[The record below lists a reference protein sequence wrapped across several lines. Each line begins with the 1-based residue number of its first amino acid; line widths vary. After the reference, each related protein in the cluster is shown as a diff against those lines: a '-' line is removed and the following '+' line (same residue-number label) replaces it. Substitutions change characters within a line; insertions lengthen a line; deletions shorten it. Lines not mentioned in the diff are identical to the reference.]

1 MPALLKRLLDGW
13 RALMAS
19 WEAALDDTDG
29 EPAVVDDDSVIYV
42 YTLPEGAY
50 PPHLTALGY
59 VRVPSQQHKR
69 RLPVAARI
77 VADNPRLTGNTG
89 GEATHE

>member
-1 MPALLKRLLDGW
+1 MRTLLKRFLTGW
-13 RALMAS
+13 RNILAM

-50 PPHLTALGY
+50 PQHLTALGY
-59 VRVPSQQHKR
+59 VRVPSQQHR
-69 RLPVAARI
+69 VRLDV
-77 VADNPRLTGNTG
+77 
-89 GEATHE
+89 EASND